1 MKNMKRLFLLLIVI
15 VSGCAEIGKNSSK
28 LQTPDHNKYISGIIS
43 DDKYYA
49 MDNSYSIS
57 LPYKKGTPE
66 YAIMDLDEFYHENG
80 SNVTFG
86 PFGKNKSI
94 YNMELF
100 KIKKENNSINSFEE
114 SSLKL
119 LSKYHNN
126 LYKSIS
132 DMKILNKKHIKI
144 SGKRT
149 IHWNLLKQVS
159 INGGNYGSVR
169 HHIFS
174 IKLKNY
180 IAIIMVEKPA
190 AIAEEDNY
198 ISAYNFAFSLSLLQK
213 DKDRNLVSTLP

>member
-1 MKNMKRLFLLLIVI
+1 MKKRILLFLLIPILSSCAGISKKTTIVQ
-15 VSGCAEIGKNSSK
+15 APEY
-28 LQTPDHNKYISGIIS
+28 NKYISGIIS

-66 YAIMDLDEFYHENG
+66 YAYMDLDEFYHENG

-100 KIKKENNSINSFEE
+100 KIEEENNSINSFEE

-119 LSKYHNN
+119 LSKYHKII
-126 LYKSIS
+126 YKTIV
-132 DMKILNKKHIKI
+132 DIKTLNKKHIKI

-149 IHWNLLKQVS
+149 IHWNLLQQVS
-159 INGGNYGSVR
+159 INGGSYGSVR
-169 HHIFS
+169 HHIFA
-174 IKLKNY
+174 IKLKKY

-190 AIAEEDNY
+190 GISYDENY
-198 ISAYNFAFSLSLLQK
+198 ISAYNFAYSLSLLQN
-213 DKDRNLVSTLP
+213 DKNPNLISTLP